1 MPRSGSNEVKS
12 LKHRDF
18 TEIIFSATALFVLL
32 LVWFQWDAVT
42 VITVFLMPFYWLAVG
57 VIIIGMVAAAIIQ
70 AVKRRNGK
78 PRRPRQLFGLRVS
91 VRKFR
96 IGGLRFCQGGRLAG
110 ACEEERALVL
120 GFVVVKRGITYVIS
134 QLQLA

>member
-1 MPRSGSNEVKS
+1 MNNNMKS

-18 TEIIFSATALFVLL
+18 TELIFLAATLLVLL

-42 VITVFLMPFYWLAVG
+42 VITVFLMPFSRLAVG

-78 PRRPRQLFGLRVS
+78 PL
-91 VRKFR
+91 VRLPAPLKNTKHGHC
-96 IGGLRFCQGGRLAG
+96 I
-110 ACEEERALVL
+110 
-120 GFVVVKRGITYVIS
+120 
-134 QLQLA
+134 